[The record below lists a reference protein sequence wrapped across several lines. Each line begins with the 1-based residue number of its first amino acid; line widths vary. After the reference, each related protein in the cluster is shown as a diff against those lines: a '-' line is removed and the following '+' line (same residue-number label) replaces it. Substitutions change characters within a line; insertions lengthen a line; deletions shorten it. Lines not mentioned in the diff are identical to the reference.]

1 MKNIKFKKLV
11 IKNFRNLNEFEINF
25 NDNVTEIVGENGLG
39 KTNCLHGIIWCL
51 FGKNIDDDKQFVISP
66 IINGVEDNSI
76 TTIVKLIFDNGYVVE
91 RTYKDRK
98 TSLKTGWV
106 IDGKENLVA
115 ITQSK
120 FSSELEENLVEENTF
135 KTLSNINYLP
145 NLNWKDL
152 KALIFNLIGDVKDEE
167 VLLRDNFDLIE
178 EYVKKFGIEQT
189 GKLLKDTDKELNE
202 DIKRLETEYQTL
214 LNTKE
219 KYVVDN
225 EENQVLL
232 AKKKELEDTLT
243 YEEKKKE
250 EYNKKQIELLKIKS
264 DLETCRNDINNFSV
278 RKNFLIKTIE
288 DYSKL
293 YNENRQDI
301 EQLRKRDITSI
312 EIRIND
318 SESALNVIDMNIK
331 SNQEYMNK
339 AKASGEELKAKE
351 IKVENETCSACG
363 QHLPEEKIQETL
375 DKLKKEQLTKLEDL
389 KNRYDLAKST
399 VELNEK
405 KKLELLDKQKELLKQ
420 IEEIKTRTYD
430 IVDETDK
437 QKEIRILK
445 ESKEIEVKD
454 FEKAIIDKENLA
466 KQYEEQLEH
475 FEMPYDVDLSS
486 IRTQINEI
494 NEKLATTI
502 TLNKISQDIDK
513 TLEDLNNKKDNKI
526 KNKDKLQE
534 VVKFNNLKADLLQQK
549 VKNYFSLCQFRT
561 KETNLNGDEVET
573 FKIVDNE
580 NVEYKEVNSAKRI
593 LMGID
598 LVLGIQKA
606 KEIYVPLIVDGVEVI
621 TKELTC
627 TETQLII
634 TRALAGI
641 TKLEVK

>member
-106 IDGKENLVA
+106 IDDKENLVA

-178 EYVKKFGIEQT
+178 EYVKKFGVEQT

-219 KYVVDN
+219 KYVVDD

-264 DLETCRNDINNFSV
+264 DLETCKNDINNFLV

-288 DYSKL
+288 DYSRL

-301 EQLRKRDITSI
+301 QQLRKRDITSV
-312 EIRIND
+312 EIQIND
-318 SESALNVIDMNIK
+318 LEGALNVIDMNIK

-339 AKASGEELKAKE
+339 AKESGEELKAKE

-389 KNRYDLAKST
+389 KNRYDLAKNT

-405 KKLELLDKQKELLKQ
+405 KKQELLDKQIELLKQ

-430 IVDETDK
+430 VVDETDK

-445 ESKEIEVKD
+445 ESKEIELKD
-454 FEKAIIDKENLA
+454 FEKAIIDKEILL
-466 KQYEEQLEH
+466 KQYEEQIKH
-475 FEMPYDVDLSS
+475 FEMPYEVDLSS
-486 IRTQINEI
+486 IRIQLNEI

-561 KETNLNGDEVET
+561 KETNLNGDEIET

-634 TRALAGI
+634 TRAMSGI

>member
-106 IDGKENLVA
+106 IDDKENLVA

-219 KYVVDN
+219 KYVVDD

-264 DLETCRNDINNFSV
+264 DLETCKNDINNFLV

-301 EQLRKRDITSI
+301 EQFRKRDITSV
-312 EIRIND
+312 EIQIND
-318 SESALNVIDMNIK
+318 LEGALNVVDMNIK

-339 AKASGEELKAKE
+339 AKESGEELKAKE

-389 KNRYDLAKST
+389 KNRYDSAKNT

-430 IVDETDK
+430 VVDETDK
-437 QKEIRILK
+437 QKEIRVLK
-445 ESKEIEVKD
+445 ESKEIELKD
-454 FEKAIIDKENLA
+454 FEKAIIDKEILA
-466 KQYEEQLEH
+466 KQYEEQIEH

-486 IRTQINEI
+486 IRIQLNEI

>member
-106 IDGKENLVA
+106 IDDKENLVA

-219 KYVVDN
+219 KYVVDD

-250 EYNKKQIELLKIKS
+250 EYNKKQIELLEIKS
-264 DLETCRNDINNFSV
+264 DLETCKNDINNFLV

-301 EQLRKRDITSI
+301 EQLRKRDITSV
-312 EIRIND
+312 EIQIND
-318 SESALNVIDMNIK
+318 LEGALNVVDMNIK

-339 AKASGEELKAKE
+339 AKESGEELKAKE

-389 KNRYDLAKST
+389 KNRYDFAKNT
-399 VELNEK
+399 IELNK
-405 KKLELLDKQKELLKQ
+405 RKKLDLLDKQKELLKQ

-445 ESKEIEVKD
+445 ESKEIELKD
-454 FEKAIIDKENLA
+454 FEKAIIDKEILL
-466 KQYEEQLEH
+466 KQYEEQIEH

-486 IRTQINEI
+486 IRIQLNEI

>member
-106 IDGKENLVA
+106 IDDKENLVA

-152 KALIFNLIGDVKDEE
+152 KALIFNLIGDIKDEE

-219 KYVVDN
+219 KYVVDDG
-225 EENQVLL
+225 ENQVLL

-264 DLETCRNDINNFSV
+264 DLETCRNDINNFLV

-288 DYSKL
+288 DYSRL

-312 EIRIND
+312 EMQIND
-318 SESALNVIDMNIK
+318 LEGALNVIDMNIK

-339 AKASGEELKAKE
+339 AKESGEELKAKE

-375 DKLKKEQLTKLEDL
+375 DKLKKEQLIKLENL
-389 KNRYDLAKST
+389 KERYDLAKST

-405 KKLELLDKQKELLKQ
+405 KKEELLNKQKELLKQ
-420 IEEIKTRTYD
+420 IEEIKTKTYD
-430 IVDETDK
+430 IVNETDK

-445 ESKEIEVKD
+445 ESKEIELKD
-454 FEKAIIDKENLA
+454 FEKAIIDKEILA

>member
-106 IDGKENLVA
+106 IDDKENLVA

-152 KALIFNLIGDVKDEE
+152 KALIFNLIGDIKDEE

-219 KYVVDN
+219 KYVVDE

-264 DLETCRNDINNFSV
+264 DLETCRNDINNFSL
-278 RKNFLIKTIE
+278 RKNFLMKTIE
-288 DYSKL
+288 DYSRL

-301 EQLRKRDITSI
+301 ELLRKNDMTIAERRLNELESYLELIDSDI
-312 EIRIND
+312 INAK
-318 SESALNVIDMNIK
+318 ENMQNCK
-331 SNQEYMNK
+331 SL
-339 AKASGEELKAKE
+339 GEKLKAKE

-363 QHLPEEKIQETL
+363 QHLPEEMIQKTL
-375 DKLKKEQLTKLEDL
+375 DRLKQEQLEELENLKNKYTFAKDKVALSENKKE
-389 KNRYDLAKST
+389 
-399 VELNEK
+399 
-405 KKLELLDKQKELLKQ
+405 ELLNKQKELLKQ
-420 IEEIKTRTYD
+420 IEEIKTKTYD
-430 IVDETDK
+430 IVNETDK

-445 ESKEIEVKD
+445 ESKEIEIKD
-454 FEKAIIDKENLA
+454 FEKAIIDKEILS

-634 TRALAGI
+634 TKALAGI

>member
-106 IDGKENLVA
+106 IDDKENLVA

-219 KYVVDN
+219 KYVVDD

-264 DLETCRNDINNFSV
+264 DLETCKNDINNFLV

-301 EQLRKRDITSI
+301 EQFRKRDITSV
-312 EIRIND
+312 EIQIND
-318 SESALNVIDMNIK
+318 LEGALNVVDMNIK

-339 AKASGEELKAKE
+339 AKESGEELKAKE
-351 IKVENETCSACG
+351 IKVENETCSSCG

-389 KNRYDLAKST
+389 KNRYDLAKNT

-405 KKLELLDKQKELLKQ
+405 KKQELLDKQIELLKQ

-430 IVDETDK
+430 VVDETDK
-437 QKEIRILK
+437 QKEIRVLK
-445 ESKEIEVKD
+445 ESKEIELKD
-454 FEKAIIDKENLA
+454 FEKAIIDKEILA
-466 KQYEEQLEH
+466 KQYEEQIEH

-486 IRTQINEI
+486 IRIQLNEI

-502 TLNKISQDIDK
+502 TLNKIRQDIDK

-627 TETQLII
+627 TETQLRI

>member
-25 NDNVTEIVGENGLG
+25 NDNVTEIIGENGLG

-106 IDGKENLVA
+106 IDDKENLVA

-219 KYVVDN
+219 KYVVDD

-264 DLETCRNDINNFSV
+264 DLETCKNDINNFLV

-301 EQLRKRDITSI
+301 EQFRKRDITSV
-312 EIRIND
+312 EIQIND
-318 SESALNVIDMNIK
+318 LEGALNVVDMNIK

-339 AKASGEELKAKE
+339 AKESGEELKAKE

-389 KNRYDLAKST
+389 KNRYDSAKNT

-430 IVDETDK
+430 VVDETDK
-437 QKEIRILK
+437 QKEIRVLK
-445 ESKEIEVKD
+445 ESKEIELKD
-454 FEKAIIDKENLA
+454 FEKAIIDKEILA
-466 KQYEEQLEH
+466 KQYEEQIEH

-486 IRTQINEI
+486 IRIQLNEI